1 LPTYF
6 FHYFRGDAGGTG
18 LSPTPSAAAALSPT
32 GKRTTSMVAAKVMSV
47 MKKQLATNFAMEN
60 DYGADF

>member
-1 LPTYF
+1 
-6 FHYFRGDAGGTG
+6 
-18 LSPTPSAAAALSPT
+18 
-32 GKRTTSMVAAKVMSV
+32 MVAAKVMSV